1 MVRGCKNIETYAI
14 SKTREMGNSVFMC
27 KECMADA
34 LKSAENYIEP
44 VKSDKKAY
52 IKPLFYHHEL
62 DANTSTIGNEPE
74 LAEVIG
80 LNEAKDIPV
89 VEVNANTDEVK
100 ADIGE
105 AYKFKAEYGDKE
117 IDDDTK
123 MSVVITEAE
132 KHICDKCGKECASK
146 LGLINHSRYCK
157 GV

>member
-34 LKSAENYIEP
+34 LKSAESYIEP
-44 VKSDKKAY
+44 VKSKKKAY
-52 IKPLFYHHEL
+52 IKPLFYHPEL

-80 LNEAKDIPV
+80 LNGAKDIPV
-89 VEVNANTDEVK
+89 AEVNAPTEV
-100 ADIGE
+100 
-105 AYKFKAEYGDKE
+105 
-117 IDDDTK
+117 
-123 MSVVITEAE
+123 E